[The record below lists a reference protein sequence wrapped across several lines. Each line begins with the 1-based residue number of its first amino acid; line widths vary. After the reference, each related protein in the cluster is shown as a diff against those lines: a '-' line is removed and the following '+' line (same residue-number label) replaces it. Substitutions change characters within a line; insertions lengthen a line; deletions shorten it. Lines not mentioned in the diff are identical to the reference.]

1 MAIAL
6 SLSVMAQEPE
16 WLVKFKALNKQLNE
30 QANREDWKSALK
42 TMDNMHKLFF
52 AQPDSLRIRHTGGD
66 DLSNSFYYNLAC
78 FNVLDRNNKKAVK
91 AFKDYTDR
99 VIGKQEINLSQ
110 ILTDSD
116 LDPIRNDKEFKE
128 CITRLRKWGD
138 YKQILKDSKQYVR
151 GNVPDGMRFHYANP
165 NDSD

>member
-52 AQPDSLRIRHTGGD
+52 AQPDSLRKHHTGGED
-66 DLSNSFYYNLAC
+66 
-78 FNVLDRNNKKAVK
+78 
-91 AFKDYTDR
+91 
-99 VIGKQEINLSQ
+99 
-110 ILTDSD
+110 
-116 LDPIRNDKEFKE
+116 
-128 CITRLRKWGD
+128 
-138 YKQILKDSKQYVR
+138 
-151 GNVPDGMRFHYANP
+151 
-165 NDSD
+165 